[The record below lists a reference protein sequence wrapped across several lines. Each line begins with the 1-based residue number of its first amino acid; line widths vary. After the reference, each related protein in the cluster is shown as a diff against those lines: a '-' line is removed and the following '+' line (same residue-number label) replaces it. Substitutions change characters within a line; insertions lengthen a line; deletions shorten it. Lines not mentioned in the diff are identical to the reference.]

1 MFKKKIALLMSGL
14 VVLSSALTGCATTE
28 ESGEKPFVIRV
39 AHVQGDD
46 HPQHLA
52 MEEFEKYVEA
62 NTDGKIDV
70 QIFPNELLGPQRQT
84 VELAQT
90 GAVDI
95 VVASVGLLESFESR
109 YTVFNLPYLFDDRDH
124 FFDVMADDE
133 IIRPMY
139 EATAESG
146 FVGLTWFDAGTR
158 NMYTVNKP
166 ILTPD
171 DMKGLKIRVQ
181 QSPVNLALIEALGGA
196 PTPMSFGEVYTAL
209 QQSVIDGAENNE
221 LALINNKHGEVTKYY
236 SYTQH
241 GIIPDI
247 VIMSTKTL
255 ERLTEEQR
263 EVVYEAA
270 RIANEFEIVDWAET
284 TSTAKD
290 QAIEM
295 GVQFNEVD
303 LGAFQ
308 EKVLPIHDKFLT
320 TPDLREIY
328 DQIRAKSAESAGE
341 ASTESTEAE
350 STEAESTEA
359 VEAE

>member
-28 ESGEKPFVIRV
+28 ESGDKPLVLRV

-52 MEEFEKYVEA
+52 MVEFEKYVEA
-62 NTDGKIDV
+62 NTDGKIDI
-70 QIFPNELLGPQRQT
+70 QIFPNELLGPQRQSI
-84 VELAQT
+84 ELAQT

-124 FFDVMADDE
+124 FFDVMGDDS
-133 IIRPMY
+133 ITGPIY
-139 EATAESG
+139 EATKQSG

-158 NMYTVNKP
+158 NMYTVDKP
-166 ILTPD
+166 VLTPD

-247 VIMSTKTL
+247 VIMSSKSL

-263 EVVYEAA
+263 KVVYEAA
-270 RIANEFEIVDWAET
+270 EIANKFEVEEWAKT
-284 TSTAKD
+284 TATAKD
-290 QAIEM
+290 QAMEM
-295 GVQFNEVD
+295 GVEFNEVD
-303 LGAFQ
+303 LALFQ
-308 EKVLPIHDKFLT
+308 EKVLPVHDKFLT
-320 TPDLREIY
+320 TPELKDIY
-328 DQIRAKSAESAGE
+328 EQIRAKSKSAE
-341 ASTESTEAE
+341 
-350 STEAESTEA
+350 
-359 VEAE
+359 